1 MLKYK
6 KLKEDKRTNRRILS
20 FYKDKKTKVRF
31 KQIDENRKERRNRE
45 GKNGGKLRKEEEKG
59 ERWNKKEWEETHIML
74 HPIN

>member
-1 MLKYK
+1 M
-6 KLKEDKRTNRRILS
+6 
-20 FYKDKKTKVRF
+20 
-31 KQIDENRKERRNRE
+31 ERRNRE